1 MAVPSSN
8 SVLENIIA
16 GIFTDDNQTKQQYL
30 SIIGLL
36 YQAGINIALGAGAFF
51 VFVALR
57 PKNARVYARR
67 YKALAKDERRPPR
80 IGTGIFAW
88 APILWRTDEQY
99 LLDTVDVD
107 SVLFLRFLK
116 MGMWLMGIFA
126 VVGMCVIV
134 PVSYTNGNNDNV
146 TGDLSKF
153 WLLWITLYH
162 IINLNVYWLY
172 VVAAY
177 LITAI
182 FFYFL
187 WREFRFFIAV
197 RQSHFASPTYQ
208 RKLQSRTLMVTRVPA
223 DMQSDG
229 ALHAFMS
236 MCSNGSSGQPTQA
249 SIARKLGE
257 LQELID
263 SHEKAVRRL
272 ERVLHKFLGGDYATK
287 PRPMTKV
294 NGVATDAI
302 EHFSREIATLE
313 QQIDMARQQTNTFN
327 PTSVGFVSFATPQLA
342 HDAMSTMKNTKPTA
356 VALAPHPKDVIW
368 SNAQM
373 PRSRR
378 VRRLWTARLIS
389 VAFCFVAFWPVA
401 ALTFIGDAVNI
412 RIIFPGST
420 EFFNRHSTLTTIWQT
435 TFSPLILT
443 LYYIA
448 IPHVFRAI
456 SRYQGIA
463 THTGV
468 ERSVLK
474 KMYVFYFLS
483 NIIVFTLVGL
493 VVRAVLRN
501 KSVDAFWSTMAHDFI
516 QSLNQ
521 KAMFWTAYVS
531 LKGLSAM
538 LELAQMISLV
548 VIFIKRYTRDLTP
561 RELRDLTRPPEFD
574 YSPVYSL
581 YLWVFTISMFY
592 SLYSPIALPFAFIDF
607 VLAYWVYKY
616 AAMYVYT
623 TKYDTAGTMWRCVMN
638 RMIASVVI
646 FQIYLVCCLKA
657 RIDEFTD
664 HTQDWINGKHSVV
677 YAVTPLPVIT
687 TAFGIW
693 LVHFW
698 VKPRVE
704 YMAHSAES
712 AGFDAY
718 KDAAEDASAS
728 ATLGDRFLHPIFS
741 QPLTTPM
748 VDKRVRHLLPKV
760 YRGRTSVLIPSDKPE
775 ESKLNSSYYASGS
788 ASRTFT
794 NASTVFGSDTL
805 DLESVMDER
814 DRRDFDGA
822 TTPVHGRGA
831 GRIAAL
837 APAYGHSE
845 STQYAHALSRS
856 YSVESNGSGKGGR
869 GNMVEMDHL
878 VIGQRQ
884 GGGINSMS
892 QANLLGH
899 AQPPMSSQS
908 SDVSDQEMDDM
919 MMMTS
924 LSQTYR
930 QQQPPSQSV
939 TYADD
944 VQGQHYYQQPGQYQP
959 QAQYQQPGQ
968 YQPQQQAQYQP
979 QQAQYAP
986 QQQPYQ
992 QAQQQAQYQQQ
1003 QPAQYQQTQ
1012 QQPRQQGNNFPA
1024 RNVPRWD

>member
-1 MAVPSSN
+1 
-8 SVLENIIA
+8 
-16 GIFTDDNQTKQQYL
+16 
-30 SIIGLL
+30 
-36 YQAGINIALGAGAFF
+36 
-51 VFVALR
+51 
-57 PKNARVYARR
+57 
-67 YKALAKDERRPPR
+67 
-80 IGTGIFAW
+80 
-88 APILWRTDEQY
+88 
-99 LLDTVDVD
+99 
-107 SVLFLRFLK
+107 
-116 MGMWLMGIFA
+116 
-126 VVGMCVIV
+126 
-134 PVSYTNGNNDNV
+134 
-146 TGDLSKF
+146 
-153 WLLWITLYH
+153 
-162 IINLNVYWLY
+162 
-172 VVAAY
+172 
-177 LITAI
+177 
-182 FFYFL
+182 
-187 WREFRFFIAV
+187 
-197 RQSHFASPTYQ
+197 
-208 RKLQSRTLMVTRVPA
+208 
-223 DMQSDG
+223 
-229 ALHAFMS
+229 
-236 MCSNGSSGQPTQA
+236 
-249 SIARKLGE
+249 
-257 LQELID
+257 
-263 SHEKAVRRL
+263 
-272 ERVLHKFLGGDYATK
+272 
-287 PRPMTKV
+287 
-294 NGVATDAI
+294 
-302 EHFSREIATLE
+302 
-313 QQIDMARQQTNTFN
+313 MARQQTNTFN

-342 HDAMSTMKNTKPTA
+342 HDAMSTMKNAKPTA

-368 SNAQM
+368 GNAQL

-412 RIIFPGST
+412 QIIFPGT
-420 EFFNRHSTLTTIWQT
+420 TDFFNRHGTLTTIWQT

-483 NIIVFTLVGL
+483 NIVVFTLVGL
-493 VVRAVLRN
+493 VVRAVL
-501 KSVDAFWSTMAHDFI
+501 KKTSADQLASTFAHDFI

-592 SLYSPIALPFAFIDF
+592 SLYSPIALPFAFVDF
-607 VLAYWVYKY
+607 VMAYWVYKY
-616 AAMYVYT
+616 AIMYVYT
-623 TKYDTAGTMWRCVMN
+623 TKHDTAGAMWRCVIN

-646 FQIYLVCCLKA
+646 FQIYLICCLKA

-664 HTQDWINGKHSVV
+664 HTAQWIDQMSVVV
-677 YAVTPLPVIT
+677 YAIIPLPVIT
-687 TAFGIW
+687 TAFGVW

-704 YMAHSAES
+704 YMVHSAES
-712 AGFDAY
+712 AGFDAH
-718 KDAAEDASAS
+718 KAAAEDASAAAS
-728 ATLGDRFLHPIFS
+728 LGDRFLHPIFS
-741 QPLTTPM
+741 QPLATPM

-760 YRGRTSVLIPSDKPE
+760 YRGRTSILIPNDKLD
-775 ESKLNSSYYASGS
+775 ESKLAGAYYAGGS

-822 TTPVHGRGA
+822 TTPVPGSGRGA
-831 GRIAAL
+831 GRIAV
-837 APAYGHSE
+837 APNFGNTG

-869 GNMVEMDHL
+869 EMVEMDHL
-878 VIGQRQ
+878 VIGNNTSTSR
-884 GGGINSMS
+884 
-892 QANLLGH
+892 ANLLGH
-899 AQPPMSSQS
+899 AQPFMSSQS
-908 SDVSDQEMDDM
+908 SDVSDQDMDEM

-924 LSQTYR
+924 LSQNHR
-930 QQQPPSQSV
+930 QQQQQQQQTAQSV

-944 VQGQHYYQQPGQYQP
+944 VQGQQY
-959 QAQYQQPGQ
+959 
-968 YQPQQQAQYQP
+968 YQP
-979 QQAQYAP
+979 QQAQYQQQSQYQHPPQQQQPQYYQQPQYPPQQQQQQQQAYQPQPRP
-986 QQQPYQ
+986 QQQPNR
-992 QAQQQAQYQQQ
+992 
-1003 QPAQYQQTQ
+1003 QPGPT
-1012 QQPRQQGNNFPA
+1012 

>member
-1 MAVPSSN
+1 M
-8 SVLENIIA
+8 
-16 GIFTDDNQTKQQYL
+16 
-30 SIIGLL
+30 
-36 YQAGINIALGAGAFF
+36 
-51 VFVALR
+51 
-57 PKNARVYARR
+57 
-67 YKALAKDERRPPR
+67 
-80 IGTGIFAW
+80 GTGLFAW

-116 MGMWLMGIFA
+116 MGTWLMGIFA
-126 VVGMCVIV
+126 VLGMCVIV

-177 LITAI
+177 LITTI
-182 FFYFL
+182 FFYFV
-187 WREFRFFIAV
+187 WREFRFFIAI

-272 ERVLHKFLGGDYATK
+272 ERVLHKFLPGDYSTK

-294 NGVATDAI
+294 DGVATDAI
-302 EHFSREIATLE
+302 EHFSREIASLE
-313 QQIDMARQQTNTFN
+313 QQIEMARQQTNTFN

-412 RIIFPGST
+412 RIIFPGT
-420 EFFNRHSTLTTIWQT
+420 TDFFNRHSTLTTIWQT

-448 IPHVFRAI
+448 IPHVFRVI

-493 VVRAVLRN
+493 VVRAVLRS

-607 VLAYWVYKY
+607 VMAYWVYKY
-616 AAMYVYT
+616 AVMYVYT
-623 TKYDTAGTMWRCVMN
+623 TKHDTAGTMWRSVIN

-664 HTQDWINGKHSVV
+664 HTQDWIKGKLAVV
-677 YAVTPLPVIT
+677 YAVTPLPVVT
-687 TAFGIW
+687 TLFGIW

-698 VKPRVE
+698 LKPRVE
-704 YMAHSAES
+704 YMVHSAES

-718 KDAAEDASAS
+718 KAAAEDASTS

-760 YRGRTSVLIPSDKPE
+760 YRGRTSMLITSDKLE
-775 ESKLNSSYYASGS
+775 ESKLNNGYIASGS

-794 NASTVFGSDTL
+794 NASTLFGSDTL

-831 GRIAAL
+831 GRIAIG
-837 APAYGHSE
+837 PAYGHSD

-869 GNMVEMDHL
+869 GDMVEMDHL
-878 VIGQRQ
+878 VIGRQ
-884 GGGINSMS
+884 GAGVNNVNSMS

-899 AQPPMSSQS
+899 AQPLMSSHS
-908 SDVSDQEMDDM
+908 SDVSDQEMDEM

-924 LSQTYR
+924 LSQTHR
-930 QQQPPSQSV
+930 QQQPSV

-944 VQGQHYYQQPGQYQP
+944 VQGQQYYQQQPQGQYQP
-959 QAQYQQPGQ
+959 QSQ
-968 YQPQQQAQYQP
+968 YQPQVHYQP
-979 QQAQYAP
+979 QQHQQQVQYQQQQPQP
-986 QQQPYQ
+986 QQPQHHQPYQ
-992 QAQQQAQYQQQ
+992 QQPQYAPQQQAQYQQQ
-1003 QPAQYQQTQ
+1003 PQHQQTYQQQQPQ
-1012 QQPRQQGNNFPA
+1012 QQPRQQQGNNP